1 MRKHK
6 LTLLLL
12 LFGFI
17 FPATWCDARGTNLTD
32 GYSHIQIN
40 EANVHGA
47 PRGSSIQATIN
58 GHYLTV
64 SFTENLGLVDISVTT
79 TTGALVDC
87 TSTPTPNGIQFY
99 IPNAGDYI
107 VTFTLTNGDGYYG
120 EFTVTD

>member
-1 MRKHK
+1 MHYTK
-6 LTLLLL
+6 LKQIILLVGLLLST
-12 LFGFI
+12 
-17 FPATWCDARGTNLTD
+17 ARSDAYSINESD
-32 GYSHIQIN
+32 GHSHINIHVGSVQGN
-40 EANVHGA
+40 
-47 PRGSSIQATIN
+47 PRTSSIQATID

-64 SFTENLGLVDISVTT
+64 SFTENLGRVDISVTT
-79 TTGALVDC
+79 ATGALVDC

>member
-6 LTLLLL
+6 LTLILL

-17 FPATWCDARGTNLTD
+17 LPATWCDARGTNLTD

-47 PRGSSIQATIN
+47 PHGSSIQATIN

-64 SFTENLGLVDISVTT
+64 SFTENLGRVDIKVTT
-79 TTGALVDC
+79 ATGALVDC

-107 VTFTLTNGDGYYG
+107 VTFTLTNGDEYYG
-120 EFTVTD
+120 EFTVTE

>member
-1 MRKHK
+1 MQKHK
-6 LTLLLL
+6 VKLFFL

-17 FPATWCDARGTNLTD
+17 LPAIWCSAEGTNMMD
-32 GYSHIQIN
+32 GFSHIQIKHT
-40 EANVHGA
+40 NVQGT
-47 PRGSSIQATIN
+47 PKGSSIQATID

-64 SFTENLGLVDISVTT
+64 SFTENFGQVAISVTT
-79 TTGALVDC
+79 ATGALVDC

-107 VTFTLTNGDGYYG
+107 VTFTLTNGDEYYG